1 MHAGGSVLRRS
12 LLEPFRIGVVVID
25 GFGERVSGHIS
36 YDGRQK
42 LTLNLIT
49 LRDAA
54 DQAGKGVYMPRHV
67 ERAVGV
73 LETGEYAVL
82 EDMVV
87 NNQAISGERHVV
99 NSSSYSI
106 RAMLGG
112 KDALDARA
120 FDGIVVGFKG
130 LSEWLNQKA
139 DKTELRDSGRL
150 GFEYQNPQMP
160 EVLLGDGTALRLSF
174 SYSYTPAVT
183 PDGNFRLSQ
192 SASIDVTTT
201 APAPRDS
208 LYSAALRFNRLIM
221 LVASR
226 RMPFTFAHFG
236 TADGEFALFGGHE
249 PYDTT
254 DTADYFDLGSYYTDM
269 DGYFSSMVNEW
280 FAYCERY
287 DKSLNL
293 YFDTWI
299 RHDRLDP
306 DILFL
311 RVVRSLEALHRK
323 DHVNKHA
330 LKARLKDLLE
340 IPYKILE
347 PGTDKEQ
354 FAQSVQNIRDYLS
367 HGFIEDLERCMP
379 ETQELKRI
387 TLWLE
392 LLMHGNMVYKLPIPS
407 DLKARIMEKKI
418 QYLR

>member
-1 MHAGGSVLRRS
+1 MRRS

-25 GFGERVSGHIS
+25 GFEERVSGHIS

-67 ERAVGV
+67 ERAVGM

-82 EDMVV
+82 EGVV
-87 NNQAISGERHVV
+87 ANSQEINGERHVV

-112 KDALDARA
+112 KDVLYARA
-120 FDGIVVGFKG
+120 FDGLVVGFKG
-130 LSEWLNQKA
+130 LSEWLDQKTV
-139 DKTELRDSGRL
+139 KTELRDSGRL
-150 GFEYQNPQMP
+150 GFEHQNPQMP
-160 EVLLGDGTALRLSF
+160 EVLLGDGTALQLSF
-174 SYSYTPAVT
+174 SCSYTPAVT
-183 PDGNFRLSQ
+183 PDGDFRLSQ

-226 RMPFTFAHFG
+226 RMPFTFAHFE
-236 TADGEFALFGGHE
+236 TADGKFALFGEHE

-254 DTADYFDLGSYYTDM
+254 DTADYFDLGSYYKDM
-269 DGYFSSMVNEW
+269 AGHFASMVNEW

-299 RHDRLDP
+299 RHDRIDP

-323 DHVNKHA
+323 DHEDRRA
-330 LKARLKDLLE
+330 LKSRLEDLLE
-340 IPYKILE
+340 VPYEILE

-354 FAQSVQNIRDYLS
+354 FAQSVQDIRDYHS
-367 HGFIEDLERCMP
+367 HGFIEDLERRMP
-379 ETQELKRI
+379 EMPELKRI
-387 TLWLE
+387 TLKLE
-392 LLMHGNMVYKLPIPS
+392 LLIHGNMVYKLSIPS
-407 DLKARIMEKKI
+407 DLKAKIMEKKI